1 MPGKPVRLARRV
13 RGAGCPTGVTRPSS
27 GRVSVR
33 RLLLSLSI
41 AAALAVLADGSAAQ
55 SSGPSDPRRIYA
67 ARAALE
73 SQAASAEDV
82 AALSTTPP
90 ALRESKRA
98 EAYVLRQRLQVG
110 DFLVGDR
117 VVVAVMGEP
126 TLSDTAVVRSGTTI
140 HLGKLPPISLQGV
153 LRSELEEHLTRELA
167 QYLREPRVTAVPL
180 LRVAVFGNVVRPGY
194 LHVPAD
200 MLLSDLLMRAGGPS
214 GTADLRKAEL
224 RRGAERLIDAR
235 DVQTALADGISLD
248 DLHLRS
254 GDEFN
259 VPQKRN
265 TNWATV
271 MQAAA
276 VVTGLVSVAFT
287 LSR

>member
-1 MPGKPVRLARRV
+1 
-13 RGAGCPTGVTRPSS
+13 
-27 GRVSVR
+27 VR
-33 RLLLSLSI
+33 RFLPTLSVV
-41 AAALAVLADGSAAQ
+41 AALFAVAGSGFAQ
-55 SSGPSDPRRIYA
+55 STGTSDPRRVYA

-82 AALSTTPP
+82 AAAATTPP

-98 EAYVLRQRLQVG
+98 EAFVLRQRLQSG

-126 TLSDTAVVRSGTTI
+126 TLSDTAVVRAGATI
-140 HLGKLPPISLQGV
+140 QLGKLPPIPLQGV

-167 QYLREPRVTAVPL
+167 QYVREPRVTAIPL
-180 LRVAVFGNVVRPGY
+180 LRVAVFGNVMRPGY
-194 LHVPAD
+194 MHVPAD